1 MGLHVMSNLPIKPQG
16 ISRRETL
23 WPQYAEYGK
32 CTHEPF
38 LKMLFA
44 YTKLVALHAA
54 ALGLQRVLH
63 LTFRGVAMIFFA
75 KSILTSQFSHFAH
88 PLLTVLLS
96 HQYGEVI
103 FEWMDWQFVCNL
115 PRENLKFRSSK
126 TAGNVLKTRT
136 LLILSLS
143 MDMHPYSGSKNR
155 VARGACG

>member
-1 MGLHVMSNLPIKPQG
+1 MIHLVRRPPKAKRKLVSNFPRKPPG

-23 WPQYAEYGK
+23 WPQYAEHGR

-44 YTKLVALHAA
+44 HTKIVALHAA

-75 KSILTSQFSHFAH
+75 KSILTSQFSHFPQ
-88 PLLTVLLS
+88 PLLTRLLS

-103 FEWMDWQFVCNL
+103 YE
-115 PRENLKFRSSK
+115 
-126 TAGNVLKTRT
+126 
-136 LLILSLS
+136 
-143 MDMHPYSGSKNR
+143 
-155 VARGACG
+155 